1 MTSTS
6 IYSIYKFTNK
16 INSKSYIGK
25 TIDIPTRYSKHK
37 KIAESGLGFAIHNA
51 IRKYGIDNF
60 TFEIIFQAN
69 NTLITEKTFTDI
81 FENYFIKECRS
92 HVTEHGYNLTWGG
105 EGFDKESQ
113 KFYADKRTA
122 EGKNPFSGGMIQS
135 KKQQELVMLGEH
147 NFQGSKMNEYMLLNN
162 IHPSQNSEN
171 CERISIREKQKIA
184 NGTHVFQSEKFKKN
198 QSKIQHELVASG
210 KHHLLSGEI
219 QSKSNKTRLEK
230 GEHPSQ
236 FRVCCLY
243 CQKETDLP
251 NHKRWHG
258 SNCKKAGG
266 S

>member
-1 MTSTS
+1 
-6 IYSIYKFTNK
+6 
-16 INSKSYIGK
+16 
-25 TIDIPTRYSKHK
+25 
-37 KIAESGLGFAIHNA
+37 
-51 IRKYGIDNF
+51 
-60 TFEIIFQAN
+60 
-69 NTLITEKTFTDI
+69 
-81 FENYFIKECRS
+81 
-92 HVTEHGYNLTWGG
+92 
-105 EGFDKESQ
+105 
-113 KFYADKRTA
+113 
-122 EGKNPFSGGMIQS
+122 
-135 KKQQELVMLGEH
+135 
-147 NFQGSKMNEYMLLNN
+147 MNEYMLLNN